1 MPKAANSVIFGHF
14 IPLKTKQISIGAL
27 PQIKW
32 KSIKCQLINT
42 SFEGN
47 LFMKHIT
54 CKVPLL

>member
-14 IPLKTKQISIGAL
+14 IPLKTKQFSIGAL

-47 LFMKHIT
+47 LFSETYHM
-54 CKVPLL
+54 